1 MMKLNLITLQF
12 GEQKI
17 SIAQHYSKP
26 DNMHCEPELICS
38 EIAIVDRIG
47 PCNPIEFDPNIESF
61 MAALGKAI
69 VTPKRKLSL
78 GLT

>member
-1 MMKLNLITLQF
+1 MKMNNIILQF
-12 GEQKI
+12 GDQKL

-38 EIAIVDRIG
+38 EIAIIDRIEY
-47 PCNPIEFDPNIESF
+47 CDPIEFDPNIESF

-69 VTPKRKLSL
+69 AAALPLNHY
-78 GLT
+78 

>member
-1 MMKLNLITLQF
+1 MKLNNITLQF

-26 DNMHCEPELICS
+26 DNIHCEPELICS

-47 PCNPIEFDPNIESF
+47 NFNPIEFAPDLESF
-61 MAALGKAI
+61 LAALGKAI
-69 VTPKRKLSL
+69 VTPKRDLSR
-78 GLT
+78 

>member
-1 MMKLNLITLQF
+1 MMKLNNITLQF

-26 DNMHCEPELICS
+26 KNKTCEPELICC

-47 PCNPIEFDPNIESF
+47 PCNPIEFEPNIESF

-69 VTPKRKLSL
+69 TAPKRDLSL
-78 GLT
+78 D

>member
-1 MMKLNLITLQF
+1 MKLNNITLQF

-26 DNMHCEPELICS
+26 DNIHCEPELICS

-47 PCNPIEFDPNIESF
+47 NCNPIEFDPNIESF
-61 MAALGKAI
+61 MAALGKAMAA
-69 VTPKRKLSL
+69 PKRDLSFFNV
-78 GLT
+78 

>member
-1 MMKLNLITLQF
+1 MKMNRITLQF
-12 GEQKI
+12 GDQKI

-26 DNMHCEPELICS
+26 DNMHCDPELICS
-38 EIAIVDRIG
+38 EIAIVDRVG

-69 VTPKRKLSL
+69 AAPKRKLSL
-78 GLT
+78 T

>member
-1 MMKLNLITLQF
+1 MKLNLITLQF

-61 MAALGKAI
+61 MAALGKAM

>member
-1 MMKLNLITLQF
+1 MKLNNITLQF
-12 GEQKI
+12 GDRKI

-38 EIAIVDRIG
+38 EIAIVDRAG
-47 PCNPIEFDPNIESF
+47 PYDITEFDPDLESF

-69 VTPKRKLSL
+69 AAPKRDLSL
-78 GLT
+78 

>member
-1 MMKLNLITLQF
+1 MKLNNITLQF
-12 GEQKI
+12 GDQKI

-38 EIAIVDRIG
+38 EIAIVDRAG
-47 PCNPIEFDPNIESF
+47 PYDITEFDPNIKSF

-69 VTPKRKLSL
+69 AAPKRDLSL
-78 GLT
+78 